1 MVDMQK
7 GLPGVDQILGKSNGV
22 PAAGDDDRPISLAT
36 LDVFT
41 VGYAD
46 HGTAQLPVSK
56 EKKKT
61 VTLQKHGRKKKSLH
75 VLAFP
80 RVSKIR

>member
-46 HGTAQLPVSK
+46 HGTAQLPVRK
-56 EKKKT
+56 EKKK
-61 VTLQKHGRKKKSLH
+61 RSL
-75 VLAFP
+75 F
-80 RVSKIR
+80 RNMGEKRSRSTF